1 MPFIEQKPRTAD
13 FLLSEAN
20 GSRSRETGE
29 MAPTTTAIYAG
40 QLLALNADGRYIPFA
55 GKGDEPDSPVK
66 AVGVLYANVPA
77 SEQPQ
82 AVVVIKRDAEVAGEP
97 LLGLD
102 ADATTDLQ
110 DVGVIV
116 RP

>member
-40 QLLALNADGRYIPFA
+40 QILALSADGRYVPFA
-55 GKGDEPDSPVK
+55 GKGDEPDSPIK
-66 AVGVLYANVPA
+66 AVGVLYANAPV
-77 SEQPQ
+77 SQEPQ
-82 AVVVIKRDAEVAGEP
+82 AVVVIKRDAEVAGAL

-102 ADATTDLQ
+102 ADASANLEDA
-110 DVGVIV
+110 GVIV
-116 RP
+116 RA

>member
-29 MAPTTTAIYAG
+29 MAPTATAIYAG
-40 QLLALNADGRYIPFA
+40 QILALNADGRYVPFA

-77 SEQPQ
+77 SDEPQ
-82 AVVVIKRDAEVAGEP
+82 AVVVIRRDAEVAGE
-97 LLGLD
+97 LLFGLD

-110 DVGVIV
+110 EVGVIV
-116 RP
+116 RI